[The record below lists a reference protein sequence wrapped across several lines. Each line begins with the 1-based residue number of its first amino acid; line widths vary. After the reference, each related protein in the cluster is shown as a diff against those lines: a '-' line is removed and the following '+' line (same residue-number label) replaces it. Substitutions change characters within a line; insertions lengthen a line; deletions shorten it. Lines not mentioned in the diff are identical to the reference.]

1 MIRSA
6 LSFVVV
12 AVMALAQP
20 TLILKNGRVWTGSTG
35 KPWAESVAITGSTI
49 TAVGGREVARLAGPK
64 TRVIDLAGKFAMPG
78 FNDSH
83 VHLLSGAQ
91 GLGEVNL
98 TGACTLEEMQKRIR
112 EYAERYPQREWIVGS
127 GWEYTCFPEG
137 RRAFK
142 EDLDAAVRDRPA
154 LIRAYDGHAAW
165 ANSRALRIG
174 EVGRANYSG
183 FGEVERDAL
192 TGEPTGYLKEGAMS
206 LVARHV
212 PKPTRAANLAALEA
226 GYRLAASLGITSLQ
240 HASGDPE
247 TVALFDEVRKRG
259 KQSARVAFAI
269 SVDNKQAP
277 LNDYAA
283 LKRRY
288 ADATLR
294 VVGIKIMLDGVIEG
308 YTAAML
314 APYADRP
321 STQGEPNWT
330 AEDYNDLCVRADR
343 LGLQIYTHAIGD
355 RAVRMAL
362 DGFETAVKRNGLR
375 FHQTHRDRRFRVEH
389 IEVVHPADIPR
400 FAQIGVLAM
409 MQPIHADPG
418 TVDVWSKA
426 VGAKRL
432 PQAFAWR
439 TLERAGARV
448 TFGSDWPA
456 CISFDPMRGI
466 HSAVNRRT
474 PDGRPENGW
483 IPTERVSLEMALRAY
498 TAAGAMASFEERQKG
513 RLEPGMLADMV
524 VLSQDPFK
532 IDPMKL
538 HETRVVT
545 TVFDGR
551 VVYRRP

>member
-1 MIRSA
+1 MIRWLLC
-6 LSFVVV
+6 LSV
-12 AVMALAQP
+12 AAVAFAQP
-20 TLILKNGRVWTGSTG
+20 SLIFKNGRVWTGAPQQ
-35 KPWAESVAITGSTI
+35 PWASAVAMAGSRI
-49 TAVGGREVARLAGPK
+49 TAVGGSEVVRLAGPQ
-64 TRVIDLAGKFAMPG
+64 TRVIDLDGKFVMPG

-83 VHLLSGAQ
+83 VHFLGGAR
-91 GLGEVNL
+91 GLKEVDL
-98 TGACTLEEMQKRIR
+98 TGACTLEEMQKRLR
-112 EYAERYPQREWIVGS
+112 DYAESHPQRAWITGS
-127 GWEYTCFPEG
+127 GWEYACFPEDQ
-137 RRAFK
+137 RARK

-154 LIRAYDGHAAW
+154 FIRAYDGHAAW

-174 EVGRANYSG
+174 EVGRTNFTG
-183 FGEVERDAL
+183 FGEVERNAL

-206 LVARHV
+206 LVSRHI
-212 PKPTRAANLAALEA
+212 PKPTREANLAALEE
-226 GYRLAASLGITSLQ
+226 GYKLAASLGVTSLQ
-240 HASGDPE
+240 NASGDAE
-247 TVALFDEVRKRG
+247 TVALYDEARKRG
-259 KQSARVAFAI
+259 KQTARVSFAI
-269 SVDNKQAP
+269 SVSNKDAP

-283 LKRRY
+283 LKRQY
-288 ADATLR
+288 SDDTLR
-294 VVGIKIMLDGVIEG
+294 VVGIKMMLDGVIEG

-321 STQGEPNWT
+321 STSGEPNWT
-330 AEDYNDLCVRADR
+330 AEDYNDMCVRADR

-362 DGFETAVKRNGLR
+362 DGFEMAVKRNGLR
-375 FHQTHRDRRFRVEH
+375 FHQTHKDRRFRIEH

-400 FAQIGVLAM
+400 FAEIGVLAV

-426 VGAKRL
+426 VGLKRL

-466 HSAVNRRT
+466 HNAVNRRT
-474 PDGRPENGW
+474 VDGKPERGW
-483 IPTERVSLEMALRAY
+483 IPTERVSLAMALRAY
-498 TAAGAMASFEERQKG
+498 TGAGAIASFEEAAKG
-513 RLEPGMLADMV
+513 RITPGMLADLV

-538 HETRVVT
+538 HETRVLT

-551 VVYRRP
+551 VVYQRQ

>member
-1 MIRSA
+1 MIRWLLC
-6 LSFVVV
+6 LSV
-12 AVMALAQP
+12 AAVAFAQP
-20 TLILKNGRVWTGSTG
+20 GLIFKNGRVWTGAPRQ
-35 KPWAESVAITGSTI
+35 PWASAVAMTGSRI
-49 TAVGGREVARLAGPK
+49 TAVGGSEVMRLAGPK
-64 TRVIDLAGKFAMPG
+64 TRVIDLDGKFAMPG

-83 VHLLSGAQ
+83 VHLLAGAR
-91 GLGEVNL
+91 GLKEVDL
-98 TGACTLEEMQKRIR
+98 TGACTVEEMQKRIR
-112 EYAERYPQREWIVGS
+112 DYAESHPQRDWITGS
-127 GWEYTCFPEG
+127 GWEYGCFPEG
-137 RRAFK
+137 QRARK

-154 LIRAYDGHAAW
+154 FIRAYDGHAAW

-174 EVGRANYSG
+174 EVGRSNFTG

-206 LVARHV
+206 LVSRHI
-212 PKPTRAANLAALEA
+212 PKPTREANLAALEE
-226 GYRLAASLGITSLQ
+226 GYKLAASLGVTSMQ
-240 HASGDPE
+240 NASGDAE
-247 TVALFDEVRKRG
+247 TVALYDEARKRG
-259 KQSARVAFAI
+259 KQTARVSFAI
-269 SVDNKQAP
+269 SVGNKDAP

-283 LKRRY
+283 LKRQY
-288 ADATLR
+288 SDDTLR
-294 VVGIKIMLDGVIEG
+294 VVGIKMMLDGVIEG
-308 YTAAML
+308 HTAAML
-314 APYADRP
+314 ANYADRP
-321 STQGEPNWT
+321 STNGEPNWT
-330 AEDYNDLCVRADR
+330 AEDYNDMCVRADR

-362 DGFETAVKRNGLR
+362 DGFELAVKRNGLR
-375 FHQTHRDRRFRVEH
+375 FHQTHKDRRFRIEH

-400 FAQIGVLAM
+400 FTQIGVLAV

-426 VGAKRL
+426 VGLKRL

-439 TLERAGARV
+439 SLERAGARV

-466 HSAVNRRT
+466 HNAVNRRT
-474 PDGRPENGW
+474 IDGKPENGW

-498 TAAGAMASFEERQKG
+498 TAAGALASFEEAQKG
-513 RLEPGMLADMV
+513 RLAPGMLADMI

-538 HETRVVT
+538 HETRVLT

-551 VVYRRP
+551 IVYRRQ

>member
-1 MIRSA
+1 MIRWLLC
-6 LSFVVV
+6 LSV
-12 AVMALAQP
+12 AAVAFAQP
-20 TLILKNGRVWTGSTG
+20 GLIFKNGRVWTGAPRQ
-35 KPWAESVAITGSTI
+35 PWASAVAMTGSRI
-49 TAVGGREVARLAGPK
+49 TAVGGSEVMRLAGPK
-64 TRVIDLAGKFAMPG
+64 TRVIDLDGKFAMPG

-83 VHLLSGAQ
+83 VHLLVGAR
-91 GLGEVNL
+91 GLKEVDL
-98 TGACTLEEMQKRIR
+98 TGACTVEEMQKRIR
-112 EYAERYPQREWIVGS
+112 DYAESHPQRDWITGS
-127 GWEYTCFPEG
+127 GWEYGCFPEG
-137 RRAFK
+137 QRARK

-154 LIRAYDGHAAW
+154 FIRAYDGHAAW

-174 EVGRANYSG
+174 EVGRSNFTG

-206 LVARHV
+206 LVSRHI
-212 PKPTRAANLAALEA
+212 PKPTREANLAALEE
-226 GYRLAASLGITSLQ
+226 GYKLAASLGVTSLQ
-240 HASGDPE
+240 NASGDAE
-247 TVALFDEVRKRG
+247 TVALYDEARKRG
-259 KQSARVAFAI
+259 KQTARVSFAI
-269 SVDNKQAP
+269 SVGNKDAP
-277 LNDYAA
+277 LNDYAS
-283 LKRRY
+283 LKRQY
-288 ADATLR
+288 SDDTLR
-294 VVGIKIMLDGVIEG
+294 VVGIKMMLDGVIEG

-321 STQGEPNWT
+321 STNGEPNWT
-330 AEDYNDLCVRADR
+330 VEDYNDMCVRADR

-362 DGFETAVKRNGLR
+362 DGFELAVKRNGLR
-375 FHQTHRDRRFRVEH
+375 FHQTHKDRRFRIEH

-400 FAQIGVLAM
+400 FTQIGVLAV

-426 VGAKRL
+426 VGLKRL

-439 TLERAGARV
+439 SLERAGARV

-466 HSAVNRRT
+466 HNAVNRRT
-474 PDGRPENGW
+474 IDGKPENGW

-498 TAAGAMASFEERQKG
+498 TAAGALASFEEAQKG
-513 RLEPGMLADMV
+513 RLAPGMLADMI

-538 HETRVVT
+538 HETRVLT

-551 VVYRRP
+551 IVYRRQ